1 MSPLP
6 YRRAMEL
13 WDLLAGARLNASY
26 RSIADDG
33 QRGAF
38 AGLWIGT
45 MATFMIW
52 LCAKVS

>member
-1 MSPLP
+1 MLGG
-6 YRRAMEL
+6 YGGVI
-13 WDLLAGARLNASY
+13 AGAQVGATN